1 LILIMLSDLLGV
13 SQRYID
19 REIFVSPRQIKN
31 LFTPQKGDQEIKAD
45 SSRFRVYEPGLKLS
59 GARTSFFHNAIGGY
73 HGAKPR
79 RFEELYDFF
88 STHQI
93 TGIMD
98 MLNVKYFLIQK
109 NNKQNLIKNP
119 NVLGIAWGVDS
130 LLVAPTA
137 DGVLESMKNMNFS
150 NQAVV
155 LKSEFPASLPV
166 KYDSQMMTKIE
177 LINNH
182 PTNLKYEFEASQEQ
196 LLVFSEMY
204 YPDGWSAKIDQQTV
218 NIFPINYVLRG
229 LRVPSGK
236 HNIEFTFDPS
246 VVKTGVT
253 IRLLT
258 LLVFISILLFFGYQR
273 FKEKSN
279 LSPQEWE
286 S

>member
-1 LILIMLSDLLGV
+1 MLSDLLGV

-19 REIFVSPRQIKN
+19 RELFVSPRQIKN
-31 LFTPQKGDQEIKAD
+31 LFTAQKGDQEIKAD

-88 STHQI
+88 NTQQI
-93 TGIMD
+93 DGVMD
-98 MLNVKYFLIQK
+98 MLNVKYLLVQQ
-109 NNKQNLIKNP
+109 NNEQNIIKNP
-119 NVLGIAWGVDS
+119 NVLGVAWAVDS
-130 LLVAPTA
+130 LLIAANA
-137 DGVLESMKNMNFS
+137 DGVLESMKSMDFS
-150 NQAVV
+150 SQAVG
-155 LKSEFPASLPV
+155 LKSELPDNLPV
-166 KYDSQMMTKIE
+166 KYDTQMMSKIE

-182 PTNLKYEFEASQEQ
+182 PTNLKYEFEASEEQ

-204 YPDGWSAKIDQQTV
+204 YPKGWSVKIDQQTV
-218 NIFPINYVLRG
+218 NVFPVNYVLRG

-236 HNIEFTFDPS
+236 HTIEFTFDPS
-246 VVKTGVT
+246 VVKIGV
-253 IRLLT
+253 RVRVLT
-258 LLVFISILLFFGYQR
+258 LLVFIFILFFFGYQR

-279 LSPQEWE
+279 LSQKEWE